1 MIQGYEVI
9 SKDEKNQSS
18 LVSVQEDTGKNP
30 TIICKK
36 DDPLQAEVIRT
47 NSLEILKKQ
56 QMEIKQNKSLLSKNQ
71 VLDKIIAVLSGGAFL
86 FNIIGI
92 ITMGAMVISI
102 GGVLPSMLFY
112 TVIFG
117 VGSIGYTTIFVNTVK
132 KYRNNQK
139 TIRNLNTILSNIDMK
154 LTRIKDLDHSPKSK
168 QKYFKKEKGNI
179 HFTTIN
185 VEKMKE
191 DSAQYIQNVWYGLNH
206 DNCAKII
213 KKNHRKS
220 KITKQLEKLFEPV
233 NVDTMTT
240 KKFVKQI
247 QNSSRK
253 SL

>member
-18 LVSVQEDTGKNP
+18 LVSIQEDTEKKT
-30 TIICKK
+30 TIVCKK
-36 DDPLQAEVIRT
+36 NDPLQESILT
-47 NSLEILKKQ
+47 KNEIEILKEQKQ
-56 QMEIKQNKSLLSKNQ
+56 QIVNNKALLSKNKPFNKM
-71 VLDKIIAVLSGGAFL
+71 LLWTFGFMDLII
-86 FNIIGI
+86 
-92 ITMGAMVISI
+92 ISVFI
-102 GGVLPSMLFY
+102 Y
-112 TVIFG
+112 TVSAIAAVGALPVLLFSTGAIGFG
-117 VGSIGYTTIFVNTVK
+117 AVAASTLFIDLMK
-132 KYRNNQK
+132 QYRKNK
-139 TIRNLNTILSNIDMK
+139 ATIRNLNTILSNIDMK

-191 DSAQYIQNVWYGLNH
+191 DNAQYIQNVWYGLNH

-220 KITKQLEKLFEPV
+220 KTTKQLEKLFEPV